1 MAKGVKTGGRRPGS
15 PNKATRDV
23 RAAIAIIAEKNIDSV
38 QAWLG
43 EIEDPGKRLDLFI
56 RLLEYHVPKLA
67 RTEMTGKDGGALVYV
82 FEKVDDQ

>member
-1 MAKGVKTGGRRPGS
+1 MAKGVKTGGRQPGS
-15 PNKATRDV
+15 PNRVTRDV
-23 RAAIAIIAEKNIDSV
+23 RAAIAIIAENNIDTV
-38 QAWLG
+38 QEWLH

-82 FEKVDDQ
+82 FEKIDEQ

>member
-1 MAKGVKTGGRRPGS
+1 MAKGVKTGGRQPGS
-15 PNKATRDV
+15 PNRVTRDV
-23 RAAIAIIAEKNIDSV
+23 RAAIAIIAENNIDTV
-38 QAWLG
+38 QTWLH

-82 FEKVDDQ
+82 FEKIDEQ